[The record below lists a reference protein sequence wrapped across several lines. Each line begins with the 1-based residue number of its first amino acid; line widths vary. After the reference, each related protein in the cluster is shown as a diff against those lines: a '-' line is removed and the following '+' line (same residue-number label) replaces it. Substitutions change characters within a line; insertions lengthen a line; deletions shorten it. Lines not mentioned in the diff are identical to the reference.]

1 MTESRDCI
9 VLWIRNQFTFCNEYL
24 FRLSE
29 GILFCFQILFREI
42 WRMFVCILFY
52 MYINFTKINEL
63 FFSWLKIEYD
73 YYWGKKWK
81 VMEYLSGFFLHHSSY
96 RELNSFWMGFAV
108 LFFVLSG
115 AVGHYTCRYNGLVFV
130 KSKSLERKKWLR
142 LRLLFFL
149 VQRMNILKEKY
160 CQMNFNVERKDVN
173 EMTIKGYCYS
183 FRKHSR

>member
-1 MTESRDCI
+1 MFFFKFYF
-9 VLWIRNQFTFCNEYL
+9 W
-24 FRLSE
+24 
-29 GILFCFQILFREI
+29 EI

-52 MYINFTKINEL
+52 MYINFTKNNEL
-63 FFSWLKIEYD
+63 FFMIEY
-73 YYWGKKWK
+73 WIWLLLGKKVKSNGVFEWF
-81 VMEYLSGFFLHHSSY
+81 FFLHHSSY

-142 LRLLFFL
+142 LRLLLFFFFFW
-149 VQRMNILKEKY
+149 VQRMNILKEKN